1 MKHHLL
7 TPLLTISITM
17 IFGCAGG
24 DNNSSAS
31 SVLSADNSSAAISS
45 SSVESSVSSASTSSE
60 PVPIPFEITS
70 NEFSEGAALP
80 AQYTCD
86 GKRFGEGYSPYLMW
100 SDGPAGTQS
109 YALIFI
115 DTTLTE
121 RTPPDLNGYHWMMWN
136 IPTSVNALPEQLS
149 NDAQPA
155 AMAGATQYG
164 AHFARN
170 GYFGPCPNIGN
181 GNETHDYTFVVYAM
195 AEETIPVNFQGNGT
209 TRVQNGVNYFEANNI
224 GKAVLNVKSNAVAT
238 GF

>member
-1 MKHHLL
+1 M
-7 TPLLTISITM
+7 
-17 IFGCAGG
+17 GCAGG
-24 DNNSSAS
+24 DNGSSSSDTNSVAS
-31 SVLSADNSSAAISS
+31 SIGVSS
-45 SSVESSVSSASTSSE
+45 SSVAVSSSSVSVSSA
-60 PVPIPFEITS
+60 PMVLPFEIGST
-70 NEFSEGAALP
+70 EFADGAQLP
-80 AQYTCD
+80 SQYTCD

-195 AEETIPVNFQGNGT
+195 PQESISVNFQGNGT
-209 TRVQNGVNYFEANNI
+209 ARVQNGVNYFEANNI
-224 GKAVLNVKSNAVAT
+224 GKAVFNVKSNAVAT